1 MTTNQPNR
9 LDRIEALAEQ
19 NREDINVLVQGQT
32 RLQEVQ
38 LESAQTQA
46 QLGRTQE
53 LLAEV
58 LADVRTNLSE
68 LRAGQERQ
76 ERILDYLIRRN
87 GGEY

>member
-1 MTTNQPNR
+1 MTTNQPDR

-19 NREDINVLVQGQT
+19 NREDIDVLLQGQT
-32 RLQEVQ
+32 RLQQVQ
-38 LESAQTQA
+38 LESAETQA
-46 QLGRTQE
+46 QLGRTQQ

-76 ERILDYLIRRN
+76 ERILDYLIRSN
-87 GGEY
+87 GEE